1 MNIWKIPENEDTL
14 KYVNKKIR
22 EVAGSTGMLET
33 AYSWFRAGVMLTY
46 LKEGAFED
54 KSKSANVTFEKIV
67 ENMQKTIFFEENYD
81 AQRRILAELLDM
93 GEIPDLDV
101 SFSHIMFDEIY
112 ALEEEAG
119 LTHYRGKIFV
129 ENGGMVEDEFVFGNH
144 AFRKFETI
152 TGVDVQLPK
161 RRTSRS
167 AGNVIK
173 LRKSVR

>member
-67 ENMQKTIFFEENYD
+67 ENMQKTIF
-81 AQRRILAELLDM
+81 
-93 GEIPDLDV
+93 
-101 SFSHIMFDEIY
+101 
-112 ALEEEAG
+112 
-119 LTHYRGKIFV
+119 
-129 ENGGMVEDEFVFGNH
+129 
-144 AFRKFETI
+144 
-152 TGVDVQLPK
+152 
-161 RRTSRS
+161 
-167 AGNVIK
+167 K
-173 LRKSVR
+173 L